1 MMNRQHSFEIEK
13 QTTSESNLLILKGEL
28 DLSKAAEL
36 RAAADP
42 FVADTQRRLILNLKD
57 LGYIDSTGIGVILS
71 LLKAR
76 HVLKAPMG
84 VENIPPKIQRLFD
97 MTGLTPFIQETSIN
111 VNQKG

>member
-13 QTTSESNLLILKGEL
+13 VTESDRNLLILKGEL

-42 FVADTQRRLILNLKD
+42 FVAETERRLVLNLKE

-76 HVLKAPMG
+76 HVLKATMA
-84 VENIPPKIQRLFD
+84 VEDIPPKIQRLFD